1 MSKLFLRPQ
10 YLKILTDIFESYCP
24 EAEIWAYGSRVKGDA
39 HEGSD
44 LDMVVKSFNSN
55 KNIYKLRELIND
67 SNIPILTDILEFEKL
82 PKSFQEEIKKE
93 YVIIYKSKNQ

>member
-82 PKSFQEEIKKE
+82 PKTFQEEIEKE
-93 YVIIYKSKNQ
+93 YVIIYKPKNQ

>member
-24 EAEIWAYGSRVKGDA
+24 EAEIWAYGSRVKGEA
-39 HEGSD
+39 HDSSD
-44 LDMVVKSFNSN
+44 LDMVVRSFNSN

-82 PKSFQEEIKKE
+82 PKTFQEEIEKE
-93 YVIIYKSKNQ
+93 YVIIYKPKNQ

>member
-10 YLKILTDIFESYCP
+10 YLKILTNIFESYCP
-24 EAEIWAYGSRVKGDA
+24 EAEIWAYGSRVKGEA

-44 LDMVVKSFNSN
+44 LDMVVRSFNSN

-82 PKSFQEEIKKE
+82 LKTFQEEIEKE
-93 YVIIYKSKNQ
+93 YVIIYKPKNQ

>member
-24 EAEIWAYGSRVKGDA
+24 EAEIWAYGSRVKGEA

-44 LDMVVKSFNSN
+44 LDMVVRSFNSN

-82 PKSFQEEIKKE
+82 PKTFQEEIEKE
-93 YVIIYKSKNQ
+93 YVIIYKPKNQ

>member
-24 EAEIWAYGSRVKGDA
+24 EAEIWAYGSRVKGEA

-44 LDMVVKSFNSN
+44 LDMVVRSFNSN

-82 PKSFQEEIKKE
+82 PKTFQEEIEKE
-93 YVIIYKSKNQ
+93 YVVIYKPKNQ

>member
-24 EAEIWAYGSRVKGDA
+24 EAEIWAYGSRVKGEA

-82 PKSFQEEIKKE
+82 PKTFQEEIEKE
-93 YVIIYKSKNQ
+93 YVVIYKPKNQ